1 MEITELMHLL
11 NRFHDEAL
19 IIYKELSDP
28 TNSKTSD
35 EILVLQKIIEGYSN
49 AYNNLLSI
57 LLIMTQSNQTKFNF
71 KENRKQLESF
81 NNFFITK

>member
-11 NRFHDEAL
+11 NKFHDEAL
-19 IIYKELSDP
+19 VLYKELSDP
-28 TNSKTSD
+28 TTSKTTD
-35 EILVLQKIIEGYSN
+35 ETLVLQKIIEGYSN
-49 AYNNLLSI
+49 AYNSLLSI

-71 KENRKQLESF
+71 KEHRKQLESF